1 MTRVWLVALALTLG
15 AAAPETPTSEYDF
28 VWTSFARE
36 VRWQSGESQPVAAG
50 ERSGRALAR
59 LTRMRPGVMRL
70 EWQGEGG
77 DGSGLIGPAGPT
89 SFTFPSP
96 IVIGGPPP
104 VPHLSGGAFDFS
116 GDPER
121 PETFTVSYVEGF
133 ICRATPPVCA
143 GVAMWERRF
152 DGRATRR
159 PARDVEE
166 RHGFAGA
173 RPSVR
178 GAWGAMS
185 GPPTYSLG
193 LSMRW
198 TAAATPLASS
208 VGVKGL
214 STIDCTPLS
223 VARPMTSR
231 VPCAVIMTTRSPGRN
246 THARW
251 MNSSP
256 FSSGIL

>member
-1 MTRVWLVALALTLG
+1 MVSVWLLAVALSVG
-15 AAAPETPTSEYDF
+15 AAAPAAPASDYDL
-28 VWTSFARE
+28 VWTAFARE
-36 VRWQSGESQPVAAG
+36 VRWQQGDSQPVAAG
-50 ERSGRALAR
+50 ERSGHARAR
-59 LTRMRPGVMRL
+59 LQRVRPGVMRL
-70 EWQGEGG
+70 EWRGDGG

-96 IVIGGPPP
+96 LVLTGPPP
-104 VPHLSGGAFDFS
+104 LPHLSGGAFEFS

-152 DGRATRR
+152 EARATRR
-159 PARDVEE
+159 ADQRE
-166 RHGFAGA
+166 GA
-173 RPSVR
+173 VPPSIF
-178 GAWGAMS
+178 S
-185 GPPTYSLG
+185 
-193 LSMRW
+193 

-208 VGVKGL
+208 VGVNGL

-231 VPCAVIMTTRSPGRN
+231 VPWAVIMTTRSPGRS
-246 THARW
+246 TQARW
-251 MNSSP
+251 MNSRP

>member
-1 MTRVWLVALALTLG
+1 MVPVWLVAVALAAGT
-15 AAAPETPTSEYDF
+15 AAPAAPAPEYDLI
-28 VWTSFARE
+28 WTAFARE
-36 VRWQSGESQPVAAG
+36 VRWRQGESQPVAAG
-50 ERSGRALAR
+50 ERSGRARAR
-59 LTRMRPGVMRL
+59 LIRVRAGVLRL

-89 SFTFPSP
+89 SFSFPSP
-96 IVIGGPPP
+96 LVITGPPP

-116 GDPER
+116 GDPEQ

-152 DGRATRR
+152 DARATRI
-159 PARDVEE
+159 AE
-166 RHGFAGA
+166 R
-173 RPSVR
+173 R
-178 GAWGAMS
+178 GGYFGGS
-185 GPPTYSLG
+185 IFS
-193 LSMRW
+193 

-214 STIDCTPLS
+214 STIDRTPLS
-223 VARPMTSR
+223 VARPITSR
-231 VPCAVIMTTRSPGRN
+231 VPWAVIMTTRKPGRIA
-246 THARW
+246 HARW

>member
-1 MTRVWLVALALTLG
+1 MVSLGLAVALWVG
-15 AAAPETPTSEYDF
+15 AALPATPASDYDL
-28 VWTSFARE
+28 VWTAFARE
-36 VRWQSGESQPVAAG
+36 VRWQQGDSQPVAAG
-50 ERSGRALAR
+50 ERSGRAKAR
-59 LTRMRPGVMRL
+59 LIHLRPGVMRL
-70 EWQGEGG
+70 EWRGEGG

-96 IVIGGPPP
+96 LVIVGPPP
-104 VPHLSGGAFDFS
+104 LPHLSGGAFDFS

-133 ICRATPPVCA
+133 ICRAAPPVCA

-152 DGRATRR
+152 EARATRSADQR
-159 PARDVEE
+159 E
-166 RHGFAGA
+166 GA
-173 RPSVR
+173 VPS
-178 GAWGAMS
+178 S
-185 GPPTYSLG
+185 IFS
-193 LSMRW
+193 

-208 VGVKGL
+208 VGVNGL

-231 VPCAVIMTTRSPGRN
+231 VPCAVIMTTRKPGR
-246 THARW
+246 TAHARW

>member
-1 MTRVWLVALALTLG
+1 MLPAWLLAVALSAG
-15 AAAPETPTSEYDF
+15 AAAPAVPATDADYDL
-28 VWTSFARE
+28 VWTAFARE
-36 VRWQSGESQPVAAG
+36 VRWQQGDSRPVAAG
-50 ERSGRALAR
+50 ERSGRARAR
-59 LTRMRPGVMRL
+59 LTRVRPGVLRL
-70 EWQGEGG
+70 EWRGEGG

-96 IVIGGPPP
+96 LVIAGPPP
-104 VPHLSGGAFDFS
+104 LPHLSGGAFDFS

-152 DGRATRR
+152 EARATRLAGQREGAGPSSGR
-159 PARDVEE
+159 PA
-166 RHGFAGA
+166 
-173 RPSVR
+173 
-178 GAWGAMS
+178 
-185 GPPTYSLG
+185 
-193 LSMRW
+193 
-198 TAAATPLASS
+198 AAATPLASS

-231 VPCAVIMTTRSPGRN
+231 VPWAVIMTTRSPGR
-246 THARW
+246 TAHARW